1 MSTDIEITATVR
13 GIADFREAL
22 MSIPNKLRRR
32 ALRNA
37 LAKGARVVR
46 DAIKPNVPVL
56 AGNMKAPYRKPG
68 TLRDAIAV
76 RTSKR
81 DTAAG
86 DVGVFVNVRPAKG
99 GSVGAKNPNDPFYW
113 RFINFDHRSRAG
125 NLIPGKHFLEKGV
138 SALDAAL
145 TAFEADLGPQIQR
158 LETSQG
164 KDPL

>member
-1 MSTDIEITATVR
+1 MSTDIEITAKVV

-37 LAKGARVVR
+37 LAKGARIVR

-56 AGNMKAPYRKPG
+56 SGNMKAPYRKPG
-68 TLRDAIAV
+68 TVRDAIAV

-99 GSVGAKNPNDPFYW
+99 SNVGGKNPNDPFFW
-113 RFINFDHRSRAG
+113 RFINFSHRSRAG
-125 NLIPGKHFLEKGV
+125 NLIPGKHFLEKGAGV
-138 SALDAAL
+138 LDQALA
-145 TAFEADLGPQIQR
+145 AFEADLGPQIQR
-158 LETSQG
+158 LEASHG

>member
-1 MSTDIEITATVR
+1 MSGDLEITAKVV
-13 GIADFREAL
+13 GIEDFREAL

-46 DAIKPNVPVL
+46 DAIKASTPVM

-68 TLRDAIAV
+68 TVRDAIAV

-99 GSVGAKNPNDPFYW
+99 DNVGGKNPNDPFYW

-125 NLIPGKHFLEKGV
+125 NLIPGKHFLEKGAGV
-138 SALDAAL
+138 LDQAL
-145 TAFEADLGPQIQR
+145 TVFEADLGPQIQR
-158 LETSQG
+158 LEDSHG